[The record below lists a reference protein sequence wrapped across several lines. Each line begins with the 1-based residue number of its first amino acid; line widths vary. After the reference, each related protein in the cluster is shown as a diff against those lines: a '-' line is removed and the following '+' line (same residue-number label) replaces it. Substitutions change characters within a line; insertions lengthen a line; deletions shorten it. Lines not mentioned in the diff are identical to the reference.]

1 MSMNCEAPKGASHQ
15 LSHPDPVEK
24 QLILAGQME
33 EHEIMLWAS
42 GEIEPLGTLAVES
55 MISLIKE
62 YHFAGKKT
70 DVVNEL
76 ITLANQKIQTL
87 VTRKSRR
94 IPPGLSIPEICDD
107 VASLFW
113 TQVFDHGAAPW
124 AEICFWK
131 VVSNLFTDVVRL
143 RKVGLISIDSSTRTS
158 ARELADKGLSLE
170 VRLGLREA
178 LGTLKPNERR
188 AFWLRYGC
196 GLSVGRTG
204 ELLHRDRRSVRN
216 LLHSATSKLQLMC

>member
-1 MSMNCEAPKGASHQ
+1 MRMKRQAPKSANRQ
-15 LSHPDPVEK
+15 LSHPESIEK

-33 EHEIMLWAS
+33 EQEILLWAS
-42 GEIEPLGTLAVES
+42 GEIEPLGPLAVES
-55 MISLIKE
+55 MIFLIRQ

-70 DVVNEL
+70 DLINEL

-107 VASLFW
+107 VASVFW
-113 TQVFDHGAAPW
+113 TQVFDHEAAPW

-170 VRLGLREA
+170 VRLALREA

-188 AFWLRYGC
+188 AFWLRHGW
-196 GLSVGRTG
+196 GLSVRMTG
-204 ELLHRDRRSVRN
+204 ALLHRDRRSVRN
-216 LLHSATSKLQLMC
+216 LLHSATNKLQLMC